1 MDAVKVKQEQ
11 AGDDADGDD
20 IGATNGNGDD
30 DDDDVSMVL
39 VETKEEEEHNIVD
52 DDELLAEDIIVEMND
67 AGVELGEMGEQFVGE
82 EIVVD
87 WMK

>member
-1 MDAVKVKQEQ
+1 MELEAVEVKQEL
-11 AGDDADGDD
+11 AADDADGED
-20 IGATNGNGDD
+20 IGAENADGDND
-30 DDDDVSMVL
+30 DSMMVL
-39 VETKEEEEHNIVD
+39 VETEEEKHNIMD
-52 DDELLAEDIIVEMND
+52 DDELLAEDIIVEMAD